1 MQEPDL
7 SASDVVG
14 IGVKA
19 NAMQQLDGGV
29 AEISAAGFND
39 GELEELWSVVDIEVR
54 SLSKSES

>member
-7 SASDVVG
+7 DASDVVG

-19 NAMQQLDGGV
+19 NAMQKLDGGV

-54 SLSKSES
+54 SLPNSES